1 MKNQAHLKN
10 TIIEMKDILD
20 GINIRLA
27 TYREWIS
34 YLEDRLVE
42 ITQLEHQKEKE
53 NFKKCG

>member
-1 MKNQAHLKN
+1 MKNQAHLRN

>member
-34 YLEDRLVE
+34 YLENRLVE

>member
-53 NFKKCG
+53 NF